1 MRFAVVFLVFAVS
14 GTLARPQG
22 NPGAGVHMGGL
33 DDTGNIFMGDGLENP
48 AGGIEIGG
56 GFENPDGSI
65 VIGGH
70 GIRGGADGK
79 KKE

>member
-22 NPGAGVHMGGL
+22 NPGAGVHMEGL
-33 DDTGNIFMGDGLENP
+33 DHIGNIFMGGLENP
-48 AGGIEIGG
+48 AGDIEIGG
-56 GFENPDGSI
+56 GFENPDSSI

-70 GIRGGADGK
+70 DIRGGADGK